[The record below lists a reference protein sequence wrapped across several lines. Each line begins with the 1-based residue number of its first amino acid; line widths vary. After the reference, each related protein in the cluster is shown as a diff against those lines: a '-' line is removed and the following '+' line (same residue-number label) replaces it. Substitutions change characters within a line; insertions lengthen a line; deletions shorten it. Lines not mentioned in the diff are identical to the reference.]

1 MRGKGVRSRSQLL
14 RKLLEGLG
22 FPGGQHHLG
31 PRADER
37 PGDGRADAARRSRDD
52 GDPILEREG
61 PWHGPKL
68 LLAASSEHLAVTEV
82 TVA

>member
-31 PRADER
+31 PAPTNALAMAAPMPR
-37 PGDGRADAARRSRDD
+37 DAPVTMATRS
-52 GDPILEREG
+52 
-61 PWHGPKL
+61 
-68 LLAASSEHLAVTEV
+68 SSEKDPGMDRSYSSPR
-82 TVA
+82 VANTWL